1 MRTRVLPPTE
11 AFRCVYT
18 NPSSTVGI
26 AAGTPVIT
34 DDGTVYVAV
43 DAILPGG
50 SGVLERGGVYEFPK
64 AAGTTLAA
72 GTHADWSGSAVVA
85 SGGIYGLGRVYE
97 PAPSAQTFVR
107 VQVSDPF
114 GTFRGTKVLSAGE
127 ITARSAVLGRV
138 PTALVASGTPIYRQ
152 VFGSDGN
159 VNPAAFDVDVA
170 AVAGTNLSELTL
182 TWASGVTVAANSR
195 VGWFIFA

>member
-1 MRTRVLPPTE
+1 MRNRIISPTE

-26 AAGTPVIT
+26 AAGAPVLT
-34 DDGTVYVAV
+34 DDGTVYVAI
-43 DAILPGG
+43 DTILPGAT
-50 SGVLERGGVYEFPK
+50 GVLERGGVYEFPK
-64 AAGTTLAA
+64 AAGTAFAA

-85 SGGIYGLGRVYE
+85 TGGAFGLGRVYE
-97 PAPSAQTFVR
+97 AAPSAQTFVR
-107 VQVSDPF
+107 VQVNDPV

-127 ITARSAVLGRV
+127 ITARSAVIGRV
-138 PTALVASGTPIYRQ
+138 PTAMLAGGAPIFRQ

-159 VNPAAFDVDVA
+159 LNPAVFDIDVA
-170 AVAGTNLSELTL
+170 AVAGTALSELTL
-182 TWASGVTVAANSR
+182 TWASGVTVGANSR